1 MQSCLNKTNI
11 LLENCNILAPVV
23 YIEDC
28 KEDPRV
34 ESGLEAKLAV
44 INDEVDAV
52 YTTLSKGCNG
62 VGIKVASAESNI
74 DFRADELI
82 HPA

>member
-1 MQSCLNKTNI
+1 MKYMQSCLNKTNI
-11 LLENCNILAPVV
+11 LFENCNIFVPVV

-44 INDEVDAV
+44 INDDVRCRLHHAV
-52 YTTLSKGCNG
+52 ERLQRS
-62 VGIKVASAESNI
+62 
-74 DFRADELI
+74 R
-82 HPA
+82 H